1 MAWSKPFTEEEDEY
15 IRTVFPQMRTGA
27 IAQKLGRSPS
37 GVRARIAA
45 LGLREEA
52 AILRTRACAHEGEPA
67 KQAQDGTQDTLSML
81 RELRGVLRC
90 ALMDAEPRNIPSISA
105 EYRET
110 LEAIE
115 KIENGGEGGEGGEG
129 GGLAELIGSLA
140 GKLSS

>member
-27 IAQKLGRSPS
+27 IAMKLGRSPS
-37 GVRARIAA
+37 GVRNRIAA
-45 LGLREEA
+45 LGLRSEA
-52 AILRTRACAHEGEPA
+52 ATMRAREMVAEEDRRGGA
-67 KQAQDGTQDTLSML
+67 QDTLSML
-81 RELRGVLRC
+81 RELRGVLRQ

-110 LEAIE
+110 LDAIE
-115 KIENGGEGGEGGEG
+115 RIENGVEGGEG

-140 GKLSS
+140 GKLSA

>member
-1 MAWSKPFTEEEDEY
+1 MAWSKPFTKEEDEY
-15 IRTVFPQMRTGA
+15 IKSVFPQMRTGA
-27 IAQKLGRSPS
+27 IATKLGRSVS
-37 GVRARIAA
+37 GVRNRIAT

-52 AILRTRACAHEGEPA
+52 AMSHARARAREEEHASGPG
-67 KQAQDGTQDTLSML
+67 DDHQDTLAAL
-81 RELRGVLRC
+81 RELRGVLRR

-110 LEAIE
+110 LDAIE
-115 KIENGGEGGEGGEG
+115 HIENGGEGGEG

>member
-1 MAWSKPFTEEEDEY
+1 MAWSKPFTQEEDEY
-15 IRTVFPQMRTGA
+15 IESVFPQMRTGA
-27 IAQKLGRSPS
+27 IAAKLGRSAS
-37 GVRARIAA
+37 GVRSRIAA
-45 LGLREEA
+45 LGLRQ
-52 AILRTRACAHEGEPA
+52 EPA
-67 KQAQDGTQDTLSML
+67 MMRARARAREEERAGGTGEDPQDTLAAL

-110 LEAIE
+110 LDAIE
-115 KIENGGEGGEGGEG
+115 RIENGGENGEG